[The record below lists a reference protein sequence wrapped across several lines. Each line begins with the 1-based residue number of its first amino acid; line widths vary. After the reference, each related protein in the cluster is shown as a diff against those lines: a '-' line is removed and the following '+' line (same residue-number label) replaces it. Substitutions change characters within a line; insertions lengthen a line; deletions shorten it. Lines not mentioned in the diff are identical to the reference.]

1 MAWKNET
8 YDAARLAAER
18 YYDEVLSKGIFPGQ
32 LRRLPADRDEA
43 IEALADRNVQKIRE
57 HFPEK
62 SWDASAAKK
71 LGSYD
76 AGQLEKWL
84 YEYGDDPI
92 TAAKKTEF
100 TEYQKLIA
108 PPEGERSWL
117 DMPAGELQIRMRK
130 FGFDPGRKGDFE
142 QFINT
147 LAEHQLNYDRGQ
159 IVKQEV
165 TDAPIY
171 NKIGMVAYPTLTEEA
186 IRQSLTGDFS
196 DARKWGALV
205 SDVGAQAMFT
215 RNAASPYLMSS
226 PFRIGAADALVEGGR
241 QLANLGMGLEAQP
254 LAPVGAGVAAGL
266 APAGANYI
274 ARILSRGKTNDAR
287 PFVRGFRRGVR
298 GADDDLTIERNSLSE
313 TLGKAWDQSRAAQE
327 GGQVTNSG
335 ISGSIEAGAYSDAEK
350 ALRVLGYRSRAEEQ
364 RLANNVQAAQA
375 RLDEMQPKSLLDRYN
390 KKPQPRVVDDGLPA
404 PAAPAAQAEEE
415 LPEILR
421 PKVEYEAPAPL
432 SQVAATAE
440 DDMPTLLRVPGRQK
454 PKAAPAPKFVAPKQY
469 TKEEVNAA
477 KNDLKRALAEQQ
489 AYEKSIPKYEGNV
502 EPKYIEDVIGPNPD
516 NVVAGY
522 GAYAM
527 PNKKTAI
534 EKVLKED
541 YDQPVQF
548 LRNTSGPSFH
558 KETAP
563 ERNALR
569 DMFKAKFEKELATG
583 QSKKRMRAYNSG
595 VGAGSF
601 ANQILTV
608 VEPTMK
614 VNPFAPQEYDT
625 RLRNF
630 TETKWF
636 KSLPKEKK
644 NAVERALKGE

>member
-1 MAWKNET
+1 M
-8 YDAARLAAER
+8 
-18 YYDEVLSKGIFPGQ
+18 S
-32 LRRLPADRDEA
+32 
-43 IEALADRNVQKIRE
+43 
-57 HFPEK
+57 
-62 SWDASAAKK
+62 
-71 LGSYD
+71 
-76 AGQLEKWL
+76 
-84 YEYGDDPI
+84 
-92 TAAKKTEF
+92 
-100 TEYQKLIA
+100 
-108 PPEGERSWL
+108 
-117 DMPAGELQIRMRK
+117 AGELQFKMRK

-165 TDAPIY
+165 NDANIAQ
-171 NKIGMVAYPTLTEEA
+171 KLGMVAYPTLTDEA
-186 IRQSLTGDFS
+186 IRQSLSGDFS
-196 DARKWGALV
+196 DARMRGALGA
-205 SDVGAQAMFT
+205 DLGAQAMFGL
-215 RNAASPYLMSS
+215 NASSRYLMSS
-226 PFRIGAADALVEGGR
+226 PFRIGAADAAVEGGR

-274 ARILSRGKTNDAR
+274 ARLLSRGKTNEAR

-298 GADDDLTIERNSLSE
+298 GADDDLTAERNSLSE

-327 GGQVTNSG
+327 GGQVSNAG
-335 ISGSIEAGAYSDAEK
+335 IAGSIEAGAYSDAEK

-404 PAAPAAQAEEE
+404 PAATVAQAEEE

-421 PKVEYEAPAPL
+421 PKVEYEAPTPL
-432 SQVAATAE
+432 SQVAATTE
-440 DDMPTLLRVPGRQK
+440 DEMPMLLRVQGRQK

-477 KNDLKRALAEQQ
+477 KNDLKHALAEQQ

-516 NVVAGY
+516 NVVTGY
-522 GAYAM
+522 GAYPM
-527 PNKKTAI
+527 PVKKTAI

-583 QSKKRMRAYNSG
+583 QSPSRKRAYNRG
-595 VGAGSF
+595 IGAGEF
-601 ANQILTV
+601 TNQILTV
-608 VEPTMK
+608 VEPNMK

-630 TETKWF
+630 KETKWF